1 MIIKCNKCNKS
12 FELDDHLIPKE
23 GRLLKCGNCEN
34 TWFFKNENKENL
46 NNKKQSKLNDI
57 EVSKQKSE
65 DNSISD
71 SEIIDVPVNTNKSDL
86 KFKISKASSYFVVI
100 LISIIALIIVLDTF
114 KTPIGYIFPA
124 IEKILYNL
132 YETIKDIYLFLKDL
146 II

>member
-1 MIIKCNKCNKS
+1 
-12 FELDDHLIPKE
+12 
-23 GRLLKCGNCEN
+23 
-34 TWFFKNENKENL
+34 
-46 NNKKQSKLNDI
+46 
-57 EVSKQKSE
+57 
-65 DNSISD
+65 
-71 SEIIDVPVNTNKSDL
+71 
-86 KFKISKASSYFVVI
+86 VVI